1 MNLPPQVQQAN
12 NLILQQEQQFSAV
25 LADEKIN
32 FQREAGFAIQL
43 LRNNSYLCGI
53 ATKNA
58 ASLQDA
64 VINIASIGISL
75 NPADKHAYLVPRD
88 GKVCL
93 DLSYM
98 GLLHIA
104 IDSGSIQWGQCKIVY
119 AQDSYESNGVDKAPT
134 HKYNAFSKDR
144 GPIVGA
150 YCTVKTA
157 GGDYLTEEM
166 DIEDIYRI
174 RNRSASYKKKSGPWV
189 TDENEMI
196 RKTVVKRA
204 YKYWPK
210 SDRLNRAIDY
220 SNTHGEGIDI
230 RNEQAQ
236 QAEKC
241 VNLSA
246 EQRSMINELLEQ
258 NGIEWEGPLS
268 SFMAGKFGRQ
278 VDNVDDLTEKEA
290 SQAISALQ
298 ARLAKMQEAQ
308 A

>member
-12 NLILQQEQQFSAV
+12 NLILQQEQQFAAV
-25 LADEKIN
+25 LSDDKIN
-32 FQREAGFAIQL
+32 FQREAGFALQL
-43 LRNNSYLCGI
+43 LRNNNYLCGI
-53 ATKNA
+53 ATKNP

-88 GKVCL
+88 NKVCL

-119 AQDSYESNGVDKAPT
+119 DKDTYESNGIDRAPT
-134 HKYNAFSKDR
+134 HRYNAFTKDR

-166 DIEDIYRI
+166 DIDAINKI
-174 RNRSASYKKKSGPWV
+174 RDRSPSGKKGTGPWK
-189 TDENEMI
+189 TDYEEMV

-220 SNTHGEGIDI
+220 SNSHGEGIDI
-230 RNEQAQ
+230 RNEQSQ
-236 QAEKC
+236 QAEKM
-241 VNLSA
+241 VNLSS
-246 EQRSMINELLEQ
+246 EQRGMIVDLLQQ
-258 NGIEWEGPLS
+258 NALEWDGIAPH
-268 SFMAGKFGRQ
+268 MCGKFGRQ
-278 VDNVDDLTEKEA
+278 VDQIDDLTEKEA
-290 SQAISALQ
+290 SQTISILQ
-298 ARLAKMQEAQ
+298 QRLAKMQEVQ
-308 A
+308 Q